1 MIRIFANARH
11 RFAAGLLLLAF
22 AAGLAA
28 QKQQEA
34 PKEPAAAK
42 ELSPENLAEFA
53 KAPPAPVDPKTYMIG
68 PEDILLVRVWREPE
82 LSGPVAVRPD
92 GQITLPL
99 VGDLQAGGMS
109 PEMLVEAITKKLSLL
124 MNGPQVMVSVQAVR
138 SKKYY
143 IIGEVGRPGEYP
155 LVTPTTV
162 LDALSNAGGF
172 RDFANPKKIV
182 IMRGDKRLKFNYKEV
197 ISGKKLDQNIAL
209 ENNDHIVV
217 P

>member
-1 MIRIFANARH
+1 MNWIIVKAH
-11 RFAAGLLLLAF
+11 PRFTLGLLLLAL
-22 AAGLAA
+22 AAGLWA
-28 QKQQEA
+28 QKQE
-34 PKEPAAAK
+34 PVKEPVKAK
-42 ELSPENLAEFA
+42 ENSPENLAEFA
-53 KAPPAPVDPKTYMIG
+53 KSAAAPVDPKTYLIG

-99 VGDLQAGGMS
+99 VGDLQAGGLS
-109 PEMLVEAITKKLSLL
+109 PEMLVEGITKKLSTL
-124 MNGPQVMVSVQAVR
+124 MNSPQVMVSVQAVR

-172 RDFANPKKIV
+172 REFANTKKIV

-197 ISGKKLDQNIAL
+197 TGGKNLEQNIAL

>member
-1 MIRIFANARH
+1 MSRISWSAGRVLLALL
-11 RFAAGLLLLAF
+11 ATAGLS
-22 AAGLAA
+22 GLCA
-28 QKQQEA
+28 QQVA
-34 PKEPAAAK
+34 PPKAPVQAK
-42 ELSPENLAEFA
+42 ENTPDNLAELA
-53 KAPPAPVDPKTYMIG
+53 KGPAAPVDPKTYLIG
-68 PEDILLVRVWREPE
+68 PEDILMVRVWREPE

-99 VGDLQAGGMS
+99 VGDLQAGGLT
-109 PEMLVEAITKKLSLL
+109 PEALVASINQKLSTL
-124 MNGPQVMVSVQAVR
+124 MNGPQVMVSVQTVR

-155 LVTPTTV
+155 LVTSITV

-197 ISGKKLDQNIAL
+197 IAGKKMEQNIPL
-209 ENNDHIVV
+209 ENDDHIIV

>member
-1 MIRIFANARH
+1 MSRISWS
-11 RFAAGLLLLAF
+11 AGRVLLALLAT
-22 AAGLAA
+22 AALSGLWA
-28 QKQQEA
+28 QQVA
-34 PKEPAAAK
+34 PSKAPVQAK
-42 ELSPENLAEFA
+42 ENTPDNLAELA
-53 KAPPAPVDPKTYMIG
+53 KGPAAPVDPKTYLIG
-68 PEDILLVRVWREPE
+68 PEDILMVRVWREPE

-99 VGDLQAGGMS
+99 VGDLQAGGLT
-109 PEMLVEAITKKLSLL
+109 PEALVASINQKLSTL
-124 MNGPQVMVSVQAVR
+124 MNGPQVMVSVQTVR

-155 LVTPTTV
+155 LVTSITV

-172 RDFANPKKIV
+172 REFANSKKIV

-197 ISGKKLDQNIAL
+197 VAGKKMEQNIQL
-209 ENNDHIVV
+209 ENDDHIIV